1 MVTPAALHSAA
12 VPTVQSGLDV
22 LVHHRLGLLRGR
34 RFGLLAHQASV
45 DARLRHAVTL
55 LRDVRGARLAALF
68 APEHGLWGAAQ
79 DHAAI
84 ASTRDPATG
93 LRVTSLYG
101 ARRIPTPAMLRGL
114 DVLVIDLQD
123 VGSRYYTFQWTMA
136 LALKACARAGVRMLV
151 LDRPNPLGGEIV
163 EGNVP
168 DPAFAS
174 FVGLYPLPARP
185 GLTLGELARYLNSQH
200 GLGCALDVVTMRGWR
215 RRMLWED
222 AGLPWVAP
230 SPNMPTPD
238 TARVYP
244 GGCLIEG
251 TNLSE
256 GRGTT
261 RPFEWVG
268 APWLDAH
275 AFAAALAAEA
285 LPGVTFR
292 PARFRP
298 TFHKWAGRLCGGVQ
312 IHVTERARFEPFLTG
327 LAVIAV
333 ARRLAPRAFR
343 WRPPPYEFEHRRLP
357 IDILLGTDQIR
368 RALTRGTGL
377 RAIERGWQRDLA
389 GWKRRRAAWLQY
401 R

>member
-1 MVTPAALHSAA
+1 MGV
-12 VPTVQSGLDV
+12 
-22 LVHHRLGLLRGR
+22 
-34 RFGLLAHQASV
+34 LAHQASV
-45 DARLRHAVTL
+45 NERLEHAVTL
-55 LRDVRGARLAALF
+55 LADVRNVRLSALF
-68 APEHGLWGAAQ
+68 APEHGVWGAPQ
-79 DHAAI
+79 DLILVGHE
-84 ASTRDPATG
+84 RDPVTG

-101 ARRIPTPAMLRGL
+101 RQREPTAAMLRGL

-123 VGSRYYTFQWTMA
+123 VGARYYTYQWTMA
-136 LALKACARAGVRMLV
+136 LALRACARAGVRVLV

-174 FVGLYPLPARP
+174 LVGLYPLPARP
-185 GLTLGELARYLNSQH
+185 GLTMAEIARYLNARH
-200 GLGCALDVVTMRGWR
+200 ALGAELDVVAMRGWR

-222 AGLPWVAP
+222 TGLPWVPP

-275 AFAAALAAEA
+275 AYAAALEAER
-285 LPGVTFR
+285 LPGVVFR
-292 PARFRP
+292 PARFQP
-298 TFHKWAGRLCGGVQ
+298 TFQKHAGRVCGGVQ
-312 IHVTERARFEPFLTG
+312 IHVTDRGRFKPFLTG
-327 LAVIAV
+327 LAVVAV
-333 ARRLAPRAFR
+333 ARRQARRAFR
-343 WRPPPYEFEHRRLP
+343 WRRPPYEFEYRKLP
-357 IDILLGTDQIR
+357 IDILLGTDAIR
-368 RALTRGTGL
+368 RALARGATLG
-377 RAIERGWQRDLA
+377 AIERSWRHDLA
-389 GWKRRRAAWLQY
+389 AWRRRRGAWLLY

>member
-1 MVTPAALHSAA
+1 MVTPAALHSAP

-22 LVHHRLGLLRGR
+22 LLHHRLGLLRGR
-34 RFGLLAHQASV
+34 RVGVLAHQASV
-45 DARLRHAVTL
+45 NARLEHAVPL
-55 LRDVRGARLAALF
+55 IAGVRSARLITLF
-68 APEHGLWGAAQ
+68 APEHGVWGAPQ
-79 DHAAI
+79 DLILVGHE
-84 ASTRDPATG
+84 RDPVTG

-101 ARRIPTPAMLRGL
+101 QRREPTEAMLRGL

-123 VGSRYYTFQWTMA
+123 IGARYYTYQWTMA
-136 LALKACARAGVRMLV
+136 LALRACARVGVRALV
-151 LDRPNPLGGEIV
+151 LDRPNPLGGVLV

-185 GLTLGELARYLNSQH
+185 GLTLGEIARYLNARH
-200 GLGCALDVVTMRGWR
+200 ALGAQLEVVAMRGWR

-222 AGLPWVAP
+222 TGLPWVPP

-268 APWLDAH
+268 APWLEAH
-275 AFAAALAAEA
+275 AYARALEDER
-285 LPGVTFR
+285 LPGVVFR
-292 PARFRP
+292 PARFQP
-298 TFHKWAGRLCGGVQ
+298 TFQKHAGRVCGGVQ
-312 IHVTERARFEPFLTG
+312 IHVTDRARFKPFLTG
-327 LAVIAV
+327 LAVITA
-333 ARRLAPRAFR
+333 ARRQAPRAFR
-343 WRPPPYEFEHRRLP
+343 WRPPPYEFETRKLP
-357 IDILLGTDQIR
+357 IDILLGT
-368 RALTRGTGL
+368 GT
-377 RAIERGWQRDLA
+377 
-389 GWKRRRAAWLQY
+389 
-401 R
+401 

>member
-136 LALKACARAGVRMLV
+136 LALQACARAGVRMLV

-215 RRMLWED
+215 RRRLW
-222 AGLPWVAP
+222 
-230 SPNMPTPD
+230 
-238 TARVYP
+238 
-244 GGCLIEG
+244 
-251 TNLSE
+251 
-256 GRGTT
+256 
-261 RPFEWVG
+261 
-268 APWLDAH
+268 
-275 AFAAALAAEA
+275 
-285 LPGVTFR
+285 
-292 PARFRP
+292 
-298 TFHKWAGRLCGGVQ
+298 GGVQ

-401 R
+401 RSASWRRVW

>member
-1 MVTPAALHSAA
+1 MVAPAALHSAA

-93 LRVTSLYG
+93 LPVTSLYG
-101 ARRIPTPAMLRGL
+101 GRRIPTPAMLRGL

-136 LALKACARAGVRMLV
+136 LAMQACARAGVRVLV

-185 GLTLGELARYLNSQH
+185 GLTLGDTE
-200 GLGCALDVVTMRGWR
+200 
-215 RRMLWED
+215 
-222 AGLPWVAP
+222 LPWVAP

-298 TFHKWAGRLCGGVQ
+298 TFHKWAGRLCGGAQ
-312 IHVTERARFEPFLTG
+312 IHVTDRARFQPFLTG

-343 WRPPPYEFEHRRLP
+343 WRRPPYEFERRRLP
-357 IDILLGTDQIR
+357 IDILLGTDQVR
-368 RALTRGTGL
+368 RALTRGAGL
-377 RAIERGWQRDLA
+377 KAVERSWQRDLA
-389 GWKRRRAAWLQY
+389 GWKRRRAAWLEY

>member
-1 MVTPAALHSAA
+1 VLLH
-12 VPTVQSGLDV
+12 Q
-22 LVHHRLGLLRGR
+22 RLRLLRGR
-34 RFGLLAHQASV
+34 RVGLLAHQASV
-45 DARLRHAVTL
+45 DARLEHAVTL
-55 LRDVRGARLAALF
+55 LGDVRGARLTALF
-68 APEHGLWGAAQ
+68 APEHGLWGAPQ
-79 DHAAI
+79 DHATI
-84 ASTRDPATG
+84 ATERDPSTG
-93 LRVTSLYG
+93 LRATSLYG
-101 ARRIPTPAMLRGL
+101 TRRAPTPAMLRNL
-114 DVLVIDLQD
+114 DLLVIDLQD
-123 VGSRYYTFQWTMA
+123 VGARYYTFQWTMA
-136 LALKACARAGVRMLV
+136 LAIRACARAGVRVLV

-185 GLTLGELARYLNSQH
+185 GLTLGEVARYLQLAH
-200 GLGCALDVVTMRGWR
+200 GLGGTVDVVGMRGWR
-215 RRMLWED
+215 RAMLWED
-222 AGLPWVAP
+222 TGLPWVAP

-275 AFAAALAAEA
+275 AYAAALAAED
-285 LPGVTFR
+285 LPGVVCR

-312 IHVTERARFEPFLTG
+312 LHVTDRARFKPFLTG

-333 ARRLAPRAFR
+333 ARRMAPRAFR
-343 WRPPPYEFEHRRLP
+343 WKRPPYEFERRRLP
-357 IDILLGTDQIR
+357 IDILLGTDTIR
-368 RALTRGTGL
+368 RALERGRPL
-377 RAIERGWQRDLA
+377 PEIERGWHDALRR
-389 GWKRRRAAWLQY
+389 WRRRCAATLTY